1 MSPIDPGLNVWSR
14 KHLFTFTIYILYYYY
29 FLPTFYLT
37 FILLPIFYLT
47 FIFFTYL
54 YLSKKYKRCTLD
66 ILIYLLSDPGLRLEP
81 GPHLWLVINE
91 TRASVA

>member
-1 MSPIDPGLNVWSR
+1 MFGLGSICLLLPYIYIILLL
-14 KHLFTFTIYILYYYY
+14 LFTY
-29 FLPTFYLT
+29 FLPYFYTFTYFLPY
-37 FILLPIFYLT
+37 FILV
-47 FIFFTYL
+47 TYL

-91 TRASVA
+91 TRALVA

>member
-1 MSPIDPGLNVWSR
+1 MFGLGSICLLLPYIYNIITTFYL
-14 KHLFTFTIYILYYYY
+14 LFTLLLY
-29 FLPTFYLT
+29 FLLTFYLT
-37 FILLPIFYLT
+37 FIL
-47 FIFFTYL
+47 FTYL

-91 TRASVA
+91 TRALVA